1 MYEKFARKTLMKLT
15 AEEERNFMVALN
27 RLTED
32 HNHQIALTT
41 FNKEIKILIEPN
53 TVILPEF
60 QLLIERVSA
69 VSIKFNYQNMK
80 NYPPYSTI
88 VQILWPLITNT
99 VMKALIVLSLL
110 SFLNVLKHI

>member
-1 MYEKFARKTLMKLT
+1 MGIMIYGKKTIFPDS
-15 AEEERNFMVALN
+15 ADGIIPEEERNFLVAVN

-32 HNHQIALTT
+32 HNNQIALNT

-60 QLLIERVSA
+60 QQLIERVSA
-69 VSIKFNYQNMK
+69 VSMKFNSQNIK

-99 VMKALIVLSLL
+99 VMKA
-110 SFLNVLKHI
+110 